1 MRGQR
6 AKILGNI
13 CMDMFMI
20 DVTDIAGVT
29 VGDEVTLFGDGL
41 PVTELSD
48 LAETIPY
55 ELTCSVSKRVKRIY

>member
-1 MRGQR
+1 
-6 AKILGNI
+6 
-13 CMDMFMI
+13 MDMFMI